1 MSNLYNK
8 IEELCKKK
16 KVNITTMCKEASVS
30 RGSLTDLKAGRSK
43 NLSSDA
49 IVKISKY
56 FGVPIDYLQGKEGID
71 YIVLEDGSI
80 ALNNVSQN
88 STPHNEDLKFALFNG
103 SEGITD
109 EMFEE
114 VKQFAEMVR
123 LREEAKKNK
132 KEK

>member
-1 MSNLYNK
+1 MLSDKLKELRKANNLTQLKFANIFNISIGTIAMWETNK
-8 IEELCKKK
+8 RNPDAEMLKRIA
-16 KVNITTMCKEASVS
+16 NYFNVS
-30 RGSLTDLKAGRSK
+30 L
-43 NLSSDA
+43 
-49 IVKISKY
+49 
-56 FGVPIDYLQGKEGID
+56 DYL
-71 YIVLEDGSI
+71 LE
-80 ALNNVSQN
+80 NET
-88 STPHNEDLKFALFNG
+88 TPKDVKAADDDIKFALFNG